1 MKELN
6 EQTASNKGSVDHEG
20 SFSHLEH
27 NNNSSYEVKLV
38 GSSAKYKD
46 ASKVG

>member
-6 EQTASNKGSVDHEG
+6 EQTASNKGNADHED
-20 SFSHLEH
+20 SITHLEH
-27 NNNSSYEVKLV
+27 INNISYEIKLV